1 MCLAFRYNPTF
12 KVSRRSQ
19 ATSLLRTRARHFG
32 WVTRASPAAARSHV
46 IFRRQP
52 MPLRVHPTSRIP
64 SWGIPSTTITLAVL
78 MALRAPQPGLFS
90 GGGPGACLNY
100 VHYTSSYRRPGW
112 HGSRFGHPSMT
123 FFSPKE
129 INNYFSFI
137 NKTKSSQKSGLPLC
151 PAPIQGHFAPSSP
164 IHASWPAAGS
174 WAGWGRPHAALG
186 CFASHGNPPSRP
198 PHLVRLPPTSPVV
211 SESLRKPLNYHPTAM
226 RGGR

>member
-1 MCLAFRYNPTF
+1 MTSEMYIYDITKNHITLTNSFLTFLVAYLTASVCLAFRYNPTF

-19 ATSLLRTRARHFG
+19 ATSFLRTRARHLG

-78 MALRAPQPGLFS
+78 VAPRALQPGLFN

-100 VHYTSSYRRPGW
+100 VHYTSSYHRPGW

-123 FFSPKE
+123 FFRMANTE
-129 INNYFSFI
+129 YTNLIN
-137 NKTKSSQKSGLPLC
+137 QKG
-151 PAPIQGHFAPSSP
+151 
-164 IHASWPAAGS
+164 
-174 WAGWGRPHAALG
+174 
-186 CFASHGNPPSRP
+186 
-198 PHLVRLPPTSPVV
+198 
-211 SESLRKPLNYHPTAM
+211 
-226 RGGR
+226 